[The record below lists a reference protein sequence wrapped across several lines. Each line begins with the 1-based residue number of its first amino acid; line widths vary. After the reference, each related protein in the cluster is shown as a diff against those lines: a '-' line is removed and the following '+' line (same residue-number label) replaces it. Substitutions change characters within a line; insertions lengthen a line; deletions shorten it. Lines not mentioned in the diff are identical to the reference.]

1 VCVCVLFLVLPCAEF
16 IPAKPTTTSFISL
29 LCPKLMSL
37 SSLRYDLFDIR
48 VSKPLGPFHCE
59 LGYPIYL
66 MQSTHARELNLEY
79 EVSYNGKPIVPA
91 LFVKGSKG
99 LPVRVKPIM
108 CFGRSELCP
117 PMVGAGDEEQL
128 EVKEHHWVNTT
139 AHLKVRP
146 WIGSEGGNDNT
157 VRIRLL
163 LLHPTDD
170 VVITLADTERF
181 AIMTRTLPNE
191 ERRINM
197 YGACSPSVPHL
208 FRISIRVPC
217 LGVPDCLTLTDPNW
231 CFVPDVCVRVCDSG

>member
-1 VCVCVLFLVLPCAEF
+1 
-16 IPAKPTTTSFISL
+16 
-29 LCPKLMSL
+29 MSL
-37 SSLRYDLFDIR
+37 SALRYELFDIR

-79 EVSYNGKPIVPA
+79 EVTYNGKPIVPA

-99 LPVRVKPIM
+99 HPVRVKPIM

-117 PMVGAGDEEQL
+117 PMVGGAGDEEQL
-128 EVKEHHWVNTT
+128 EVKEHEWIDTT

-170 VVITLADTERF
+170 VVIALADSARF

-197 YGACSPSVPHL
+197 YGCVFSHFFPPFL
-208 FRISIRVPC
+208 FCWFRICSTSP
-217 LGVPDCLTLTDPNW
+217 LSQL
-231 CFVPDVCVRVCDSG
+231 CVICTHAL